1 LKKATLARKGPRK
14 SIISRPRDNQGNFM
28 DDRFNTI
35 AGWVL
40 FAGIVALGSSI
51 VAGEMFKS
59 ERPEK
64 RGDPIAGAEEESSGG
79 AAAEQPI
86 EVYLAK
92 ADPAAG
98 QQTFNKCMACHNAD
112 KGGANQL
119 GPNLWGV
126 LGLPIGQGKG
136 FAFSDALSKKGGT
149 WNWDNLSQWLTSPRN
164 FAPGTK
170 MTFAGLSNPQD
181 RANVEAFLN
190 QHSDSPLPL
199 PKAPTA
205 AASNKPGTGP
215 NNGPQKAE
223 KEPVLTEQQAGKNPK
238 NVGGPA
244 AVNVSG
250 PASAKKTS

>member
-1 LKKATLARKGPRK
+1 
-14 SIISRPRDNQGNFM
+14 M

-51 VAGEMFKS
+51 VAGEMFHS

-64 RGDPIAGAEEESSGG
+64 MGYPIAGVQQEGEAG

-92 ADPAAG
+92 ADPAKG
-98 QQTFNKCMACHNAD
+98 QQVFNKCAACHNAD

-119 GPNLWGV
+119 GPNLWDVIGE
-126 LGLPIGQGKG
+126 PIGQGKG

-170 MTFAGLSNPQD
+170 MTFAGLGDPQD
-181 RANVEAFLN
+181 RANVIAFLN
-190 QHSDSPLPL
+190 SHSDAPKPLPA
-199 PKAPTA
+199 APA
-205 AASNKPGTGP
+205 AANGSTGQEAAGAPAGTGP
-215 NNGPQKAE
+215 NNGPQKAG
-223 KEPVLTEQQAGKNPK
+223 KEPTLPTQAAGTNPQTS
-238 NVGGPA
+238 GGEGGSKPK
-244 AVNVSG
+244 
-250 PASAKKTS
+250 P

>member
-1 LKKATLARKGPRK
+1 
-14 SIISRPRDNQGNFM
+14 M
-28 DDRFNTI
+28 DDRSNTI

-51 VAGEMFKS
+51 VAGEIFHS

-64 RGDPIAGAEEESSGG
+64 MGYPIAGVEQEGEGG

-92 ADPAAG
+92 ADPAKG
-98 QQTFNKCMACHNAD
+98 QQVFNKCMACHNAD

-119 GPNLWGV
+119 GPNLWDV
-126 LGLPIGQGKG
+126 LGEPIGQGKG

-149 WNWDNLSQWLTSPRN
+149 WSWDNLSQWLTSPRN

-181 RANVEAFLN
+181 RADVIAFLN
-190 QHSDSPLPL
+190 QHSDAPKPLPA
-199 PKAPTA
+199 APA
-205 AASNKPGTGP
+205 AAAAGGANGQKSADNKPGTGP

-223 KEPVLTEQQAGKNPK
+223 KEPTLPAQAAGKSAETTGGEGSGAK
-238 NVGGPA
+238 TVGG
-244 AVNVSG
+244 
-250 PASAKKTS
+250 KTKP

>member
-1 LKKATLARKGPRK
+1 
-14 SIISRPRDNQGNFM
+14 M

-51 VAGEMFKS
+51 VAGELFHG

-64 RGDPIAGAEEESSGG
+64 GGYPIQGVVQEGDGA

-86 EVYLAK
+86 EAYLAK
-92 ADPAAG
+92 ADVTKG
-98 QQTFNKCMACHNAD
+98 QAVFNKCAACHNAD

-119 GPNLWGV
+119 GPNLWNVIGE
-126 LGLPIGQGKG
+126 PIGQGKG
-136 FAFSDALSKKGGT
+136 FAFSDALAKKGGT
-149 WNWDNLSQWLTSPRN
+149 WTWDLLGQWLNSPKA

-181 RANVEAFLN
+181 RADVIAFLN
-190 QHSDSPLPL
+190 SHSDAPKPLPA
-199 PKAPTA
+199 APAGTAPA
-205 AASNKPGTGP
+205 AAGKEPGTGP

-223 KEPVLTEQQAGKNPK
+223 KEPVL
-238 NVGGPA
+238 
-244 AVNVSG
+244 
-250 PASAKKTS
+250 PASAAGTSAQTSGGDAGDPPKKP